1 MAGGGGETTTSG
13 VFTTAGNDAIVDWV
27 LVELRSTADPT
38 VIVATRAGLLQRDG
52 DIVDVDGSSSLSFPL
67 PNGNYQV
74 AVRHRNHFGC
84 MTADAVALSN
94 SPAVV
99 DLRNTSTGTYGTE
112 ALKSIGA
119 VAALWAGN
127 VIVDGSLKYTG
138 TFNDRDPILT
148 RIGGNVA
155 TNVVSG
161 YYPEDAN
168 LDGDVKYTNAGND
181 RDIILVNIGGS
192 VATNMR
198 YEQLP

>member
-1 MAGGGGETTTSG
+1 
-13 VFTTAGNDAIVDWV
+13 
-27 LVELRSTADPT
+27 
-38 VIVATRAGLLQRDG
+38 
-52 DIVDVDGSSSLSFPL
+52 
-67 PNGNYQV
+67 
-74 AVRHRNHFGC
+74 
-84 MTADAVALSN
+84 MTADGVALSN

-112 ALKSIGA
+112 ALKSTGA